1 MSNVPLPVFAGIA
14 QLVEQLICNQQVG
27 GSSPSTGSNLNL
39 DKCIVKY
46 IIIDNSVQNEYHRAE
61 NSILPAGAWNA
72 KFIHER

>member
-1 MSNVPLPVFAGIA
+1 MY
-14 QLVEQLICNQQVG
+14 
-27 GSSPSTGSNLNL
+27 L

-72 KFIHER
+72 KTFTNDSL